1 MSGRWFGLVASC
13 ALVLGVS
20 VVAAGRPDLRAERS
34 IFLTA
39 LDKDNAPIRGLQPAD
54 FVVREDGEKR
64 EIIRVTAPEDPLFVS
79 LLIAA
84 AIHLLPLQG
93 VLGSDRLVSLYGAL
107 PFDEPNLA
115 ILMRH
120 RAVLFGLLGLF
131 LVFAAFRPALQ
142 TLAFIAG
149 FVSVISYLWLALS
162 VGSYNAYLARV
173 VIADVVALICL
184 AAGAAAHAYQQF
196 QD

>member
-1 MSGRWFGLVASC
+1 MQYV
-13 ALVLGVS
+13 VS
-20 VVAAGRPDLRAERS
+20 A
-34 IFLTA
+34 
-39 LDKDNAPIRGLQPAD
+39 
-54 FVVREDGEKR
+54 
-64 EIIRVTAPEDPLFVS
+64 S
-79 LLIAA
+79 LLIVAV
-84 AIHLLPLQG
+84 IHLIPLQG
-93 VLGSDRLVSLYGAL
+93 VLGSGSLASLYGAL

-131 LVFAAFRPALQ
+131 LVFTAFRPALQ

-162 VGSYNAYLARV
+162 VGSYNAFLARV
-173 VIADVVALICL
+173 AIADVVALICL

>member
-1 MSGRWFGLVASC
+1 MQYV
-13 ALVLGVS
+13 VS
-20 VVAAGRPDLRAERS
+20 A
-34 IFLTA
+34 
-39 LDKDNAPIRGLQPAD
+39 
-54 FVVREDGEKR
+54 
-64 EIIRVTAPEDPLFVS
+64 S

-120 RAVLFGLLGLF
+120 RAVLFGLLGMF
-131 LVFAAFRPALQ
+131 LVVAAFRPALQ

-149 FVSVISYLWLALS
+149 FVSVISYLWLAWS
-162 VGSYNAYLARV
+162 VGGYNAPLGRV
-173 VIADVVALICL
+173 FAADVVALVCL
-184 AAGAAAHAYQQF
+184 AVGAAAHAYLELQVRV
-196 QD
+196 

>member
-1 MSGRWFGLVASC
+1 MQYVVSAS
-13 ALVLGVS
+13 LL
-20 VVAAGRPDLRAERS
+20 VVA
-34 IFLTA
+34 
-39 LDKDNAPIRGLQPAD
+39 
-54 FVVREDGEKR
+54 V
-64 EIIRVTAPEDPLFVS
+64 
-79 LLIAA
+79 
-84 AIHLLPLQG
+84 IHLIPLHG
-93 VLGSDRLVSLYGAL
+93 VLGSDRLASLYGAL

-162 VGSYNAYLARV
+162 VGSYNAYL
-173 VIADVVALICL
+173 
-184 AAGAAAHAYQQF
+184 GSS
-196 QD
+196 

>member
-1 MSGRWFGLVASC
+1 MQYVVSAS
-13 ALVLGVS
+13 LL
-20 VVAAGRPDLRAERS
+20 VVA
-34 IFLTA
+34 
-39 LDKDNAPIRGLQPAD
+39 
-54 FVVREDGEKR
+54 V
-64 EIIRVTAPEDPLFVS
+64 
-79 LLIAA
+79 
-84 AIHLLPLQG
+84 IHLIPLQG
-93 VLGSDRLVSLYGAL
+93 VLGSDRLASLYGAL

-196 QD
+196 QN